1 MERKKLSIVTI
12 CFNAELT
19 IRNAIENVLK
29 YKNDDVEYIIID
41 GYSNDSTI
49 EIINEYKHSIN
60 KIVSEKDSGL
70 YDAMNKGV
78 INSSGEYIAFLNADD
93 WYEKEFINNCL
104 SAIETNRGDIYYGDV
119 IVPKHKVNKLY
130 ISQKPSLTK
139 LYFKGMSI
147 FHPSMCVKREILL
160 KHPFDIAFDIVS
172 DYGLVVELCQ
182 KKYKFVKV
190 NRMITY
196 FSEGGVS
203 STFLKRISEGI
214 RIRKKLGVPITIIII
229 STLIRVSTTLL
240 TKFKNIVWRS

>member
-1 MERKKLSIVTI
+1 MVKKLSIVTI

-19 IRNAIENVLK
+19 IRNTIENVLK
-29 YKNDDVEYIIID
+29 YKTEDVEYIIID
-41 GYSNDSTI
+41 GDSNDSTI

-93 WYEKEFINNCL
+93 WYEKDFIKNCL
-104 SAIETNRGDIYYGDV
+104 SAIKTKTGDIYYGDV
-119 IVPKHKVNKLY
+119 IVPKYNTNKLY

-147 FHPSMCVKREILL
+147 FHPSMCIKREILL
-160 KHPFDIAFDIVS
+160 KHPFDTTFNIVS

-190 NRMITY
+190 Y
-196 FSEGGVS
+196 Q
-203 STFLKRISEGI
+203 
-214 RIRKKLGVPITIIII
+214 II
-229 STLIRVSTTLL
+229 SKYDTLVD
-240 TKFKNIVWRS
+240 FV

>member
-1 MERKKLSIVTI
+1 MERRKLSIVTI

-19 IRNAIENVLK
+19 IRKTIENVLK

-49 EIINEYKHSIN
+49 KIINEYKHSIN
-60 KIVSEKDSGL
+60 KIVSEEDSGL

-78 INSSGEYIAFLNADD
+78 NNSSGEYVAFLNADD
-93 WYEKEFINNCL
+93 WYDKEFINNCV
-104 SAIETNRGDIYYGDV
+104 SAIKTNMGDIYYGDV
-119 IVPKHKVNKLY
+119 IVPKNNGYRLFTSKT
-130 ISQKPSLTK
+130 PSLTE

-160 KHPFDIAFDIVS
+160 KHPFDTTFDIVS

-203 STFLKRISEGI
+203 SSFRKRISEGI
-214 RIRKKLGVPITIIII
+214 RIRKKLGVPNTIIII
-229 STLIRVSTTLL
+229 STLIRVFITLL
-240 TKFKNIVWRS
+240 TRFKNIVWRS